1 MRNFSFN
8 LIKSGFVAVSMLAV
22 VGCSSINLG
31 GSSFGRSQ
39 SEVAN
44 ISDLE
49 NITSQ
54 GALID
59 ARNHFKNNDFGY
71 SAAFYKK
78 AAELSP
84 QNPEAYIGL
93 AASYDQ
99 LGRFDLSDRVYVSLH
114 RITGDTLQYH
124 NNIGY
129 SHMLRGDLSAA
140 LISFRKAAA
149 LDPENIVIANNLQLL
164 ADAAA
169 TRV

>member
-1 MRNFSFN
+1 MRNFSST
-8 LIKSGFVAVSMLAV
+8 LLKSGFVAVSMMAM

-31 GSSFGRSQ
+31 GSSFGGSPT
-39 SEVAN
+39 EIAN
-44 ISDLE
+44 ISDRGIL
-49 NITSQ
+49 TSQ
-54 GALID
+54 SALME
-59 ARNHFKNNDFGY
+59 ARNHFKNSDFGY

-129 SHMLRGDLSAA
+129 SYMLRGNLSAA
-140 LISFRKAAA
+140 LVNFRKAAA
-149 LDPENIVIANNLQLL
+149 LAPQNIVIANNLQLL

-169 TRV
+169 TRA